1 MSSVGPILEL
11 STTQTLGS
19 HLGKS
24 WRRGEE
30 WGWQPQPH
38 TRSTTVPNHTP
49 FIRLFNS
56 KPKRRSQ

>member
-1 MSSVGPILEL
+1 MHRAATPWSTNTAGYAKTTSSVGPILEL

-30 WGWQPQPH
+30 W
-38 TRSTTVPNHTP
+38 V
-49 FIRLFNS
+49 
-56 KPKRRSQ
+56 